1 MRALV
6 TGAGGF
12 VGRHL
17 VSHLE
22 AEGDEVSGLDRRG
35 PGGVDVT
42 DPGAL
47 RAAFSRAEPE
57 AVYHLAAL
65 THVGASWDD
74 PARVLRVNAEGTL
87 NVLRASVELG
97 VRRVLVVGS
106 AEEYGR
112 VAEADLPLRED
123 APLRPLTPYGV
134 SKVAASF
141 LALQAFLADGL
152 GVVRARA
159 FNHAGPG
166 QSDRFLI
173 AALARRVV
181 GAEERGDGEI
191 RVGSLDAVRDLLDV
205 RDVVVA
211 YRLLVERGDAGEVY
225 NVCSGRGRRVAEVA
239 AALAGLARRPLRL
252 TVDPTLLRPIE
263 VPRLVGDPTRLRAV
277 TGFEPRWRLEDTL
290 ADVLADWRTRAGQA
304 SASGAQTPE

>member
-1 MRALV
+1 MRALI

-17 VSHLE
+17 ARHLE
-22 AEGDEVSGLDRRG
+22 AEGDEVCRLDRQG
-35 PGGVDVT
+35 SGGVDVT
-42 DPGAL
+42 DPQAL
-47 RAAFSRAEPE
+47 RATFADARPE

-74 PARVLRVNAEGTL
+74 PGRVLRVNAEGTL
-87 NVLRASVELG
+87 NVLRASAEVG
-97 VRRVLVVGS
+97 ARRILVVGS

-123 APLRPLTPYGV
+123 APLRPLTPYGA

-152 GVVRARA
+152 GVVRVRA

-166 QSDRFLI
+166 QSESFLI
-173 AALARRVV
+173 AALACRIVA
-181 GAEERGDGEI
+181 AERRGDEEI

-211 YRLLVERGDAGEVY
+211 YRLLVEHGEAGEVY

-239 AALAGLARRPLRL
+239 EALVALARHPLRL
-252 TVDPTLLRPIE
+252 TVDPALLRPVE
-263 VPRLVGDPTRLRAV
+263 VPRLVGDPARLRAR

-290 ADVLADWRTRAGQA
+290 ADVMADWRARAG
-304 SASGAQTPE
+304 